1 MDQSGMERRQ
11 CKRAYFTIEDG
22 VFAVLELPGPDKMS
36 VSTNLL
42 SLSEGGVSFIAHK
55 EMRNIEQGQQL
66 LLVRVF
72 EPEPLSFIHQIPIQ
86 VRHIINEDDMPHLV
100 CGCQFTELGDD
111 ARLRIREFVAT
122 T

>member
-1 MDQSGMERRQ
+1 MDQSGMERRVS
-11 CKRAYFTIEDG
+11 KRAYFTVEDG

-55 EMRNIEQGQQL
+55 EIRHIEAGQQL

-72 EPEPLSFIHQIPIQ
+72 EPESLSFIHQVPIE

-100 CGCQFTELGDD
+100 CGCQFTDIGDD

-122 T
+122 S